1 MPDRRHWIL
10 GAGAIAMA
18 AGLGLYAERRRRQR
32 AAAEAAA
39 SQPPPPPPERPEGVP
54 LSPFDVNSTAE
65 QVTDG
70 IDLKGRTILVT
81 GVTSGVGLET
91 MRVLAARGAHVLGTG
106 RALER
111 ARKACESVAGR
122 TTPLALELTDYRSVI
137 GCAAAVR
144 ALGVPLDAL
153 ICNAGVM
160 ALPKL
165 EQVEGI
171 ERQFATNHL
180 GHFLLVHRLRDLV
193 EAAPQGRVVVVSS
206 SAMDWAHPAGIEWD
220 NLSGERDYDANRQ
233 YGQSKLANALFSLE
247 LARRFEGSN
256 ATSNALHPGYVD
268 TELFRHYPLSL
279 RGFNNVLES
288 GKISVAQGAATS
300 CYVATAPALARV
312 SGHFFRECNP
322 VLPDARARDAQ
333 AAARLWDVSEQLLKR
348 YLA

>member
-10 GAGAIAMA
+10 GASAIAVA

-32 AAAEAAA
+32 AAAAA
-39 SQPPPPPPERPEGVP
+39 QPVPPPPERPEGVP
-54 LSPFDVNSTAE
+54 VGPFDVNSTAE
-65 QVTDG
+65 QVTEG
-70 IDLKGRTILVT
+70 LDLAGRTVLVT

-106 RALER
+106 RSIER
-111 ARKACESVAGR
+111 ARKACESVEGR

-137 GCAAAVR
+137 VCAAAVR
-144 ALGVPLDAL
+144 ALGVPIDVL

-165 EQVEGI
+165 EQVDGV

-180 GHFLLVHRLRDLV
+180 GHFLLVHRLRDLIA
-193 EAAPQGRVVVVSS
+193 AAPQGRVVVVSS
-206 SAMDWAHPAGIEWD
+206 AVLGWAHPQGIEWD
-220 NLSGERDYDANRQ
+220 NLSGERDYDPNRN

-247 LARRFEGSN
+247 LARRFAGTS

-268 TELFRHYPLSL
+268 TKLFRHYPLSL
-279 RGFNNVLES
+279 RGFNNVLDS
-288 GKISVAQGAATS
+288 GKVTVAQGAATS

-312 SGHFFRECNP
+312 SGHFFRDCNP
-322 VLPDARARDAQ
+322 VVPDPRARDAA